1 METSKPE
8 LTGMIQS
15 LDEVLT
21 ARKAADPSSSYTA
34 KLFSKGLPKILAK
47 VVEEASETWEA
58 AHETDGTDHLVY
70 EVADLW
76 FHSMVLL
83 HHKGRTGSDV
93 LAELAR
99 RFGTSGIDEKNSRT
113 KESP

>member
-15 LDEVLT
+15 LDDVLSL
-21 ARKAADPSSSYTA
+21 RKNADPSSSYTA

-47 VVEEASETWEA
+47 VVEESCETIEA
-58 AHETDGTDHLVY
+58 AHEEGSDHLVA

-76 FHSMVLL
+76 FHTMVLL
-83 HHKGRTGSDV
+83 HHKGRTGEDV
-93 LAELAR
+93 LGELAR
-99 RFGTSGIDEKNSRT
+99 RFGVSGIDEKNSRA
-113 KESP
+113 KEAQ

>member
-15 LDEVLT
+15 LDEVLA

-47 VVEEASETWEA
+47 VVEESCETIEA
-58 AHETDGTDHLVY
+58 AHEEGTDHLVA
-70 EVADLW
+70 ETADLW
-76 FHSMVLL
+76 FHTMVLL
-83 HHKGRTGSDV
+83 HHKGRSGADV

-113 KESP
+113 KESQ